1 MDYKLKALAKENI
14 IFNGK
19 SFVKGS
25 TINGVFSEKHISQLA
40 PLIDILEKTPLEKI
54 VAEMKPVNGVSETKT
69 SPKKQE
75 YTNKK

>member
-19 SFVKGS
+19 SFAKGS

-54 VAEMKPVNGVSETKT
+54 VAEMKPLGVSETKT

-75 YTNKK
+75 YINKK

>member
-1 MDYKLKALAKENI
+1 MDYKLKALAKVNI

-54 VAEMKPVNGVSETKT
+54 VAEMKPVGVFETKT

-75 YTNKK
+75 YINKK

>member
-25 TINGVFSEKHISQLA
+25 TINGVFSETHILQLA

-54 VAEMKPVNGVSETKT
+54 VAEMKPVGVSEIKT

-75 YTNKK
+75 YINKK

>member
-54 VAEMKPVNGVSETKT
+54 VAEMKPLGVSETKI

-75 YTNKK
+75 YINKK

>member
-1 MDYKLKALAKENI
+1 MDYKLKALAKKNI

-54 VAEMKPVNGVSETKT
+54 VAEMKPVGVSETKT

-75 YTNKK
+75 YINKK

>member
-25 TINGVFSEKHISQLA
+25 TINGAFSEKHISQLA

-54 VAEMKPVNGVSETKT
+54 VAEMKPVNGVFETKT
-69 SPKKQE
+69 SSKKQE

>member
-54 VAEMKPVNGVSETKT
+54 VAEMKPVGVSETKT

-75 YTNKK
+75 YINKK